1 MSHNKSEGDLDS
13 QFNLR
18 ARHPD
23 FQFYFDRNETLSAE
37 TLSQFPWQTDIPY
50 GENRLQTLDF
60 VAANEPGSPV
70 FLFIHGGYWKT
81 LDKSSHRFV
90 AKPFLE
96 TGCSVVNVNYRLAPK
111 ASIDEIV
118 DDVVKAI
125 LWVGS
130 HNRELQGDPNRIFI
144 AGHSAGAHLALMSV
158 LRLAEQK
165 EAIASAIQCVYCVS
179 GLFDLGLLMKS
190 YLNEEL
196 RITPEIAKSCS
207 PLALSEI
214 KVAADLRFLVGS
226 DETGVFVSQTH
237 LIHEFARA
245 SGADASVNSIE
256 GRHHFDILYELGD
269 PKGRLGQELLNLIK
283 VEKTEAF
290 KVAGDN

>member
-1 MSHNKSEGDLDS
+1 MKD
-13 QFNLR
+13 
-18 ARHPD
+18 
-23 FQFYFDRNETLSAE
+23 
-37 TLSQFPWQTDIPY
+37 
-50 GENRLQTLDF
+50 
-60 VAANEPGSPV
+60 
-70 FLFIHGGYWKT
+70 
-81 LDKSSHRFV
+81 
-90 AKPFLE
+90 
-96 TGCSVVNVNYRLAPK
+96 GCDVVNINYRLAPE

-118 DDVVKAI
+118 DDVVNAI

-130 HNRELQGDPNRIFI
+130 HNRELLGDPKRIFI
-144 AGHSAGAHLALMSV
+144 AGHPSGAHLALMSF

-165 EAIASAIQCVYCVS
+165 EAVAEAIRCVYCVS

-196 RITPEIAKSCS
+196 RITPKLAQSCS

-214 KVAADLRFLVGS
+214 KVDANLRFLVGS

-245 SGADASVNSIE
+245 SGADASLSSIE

-269 PKGRLGQELLNLIK
+269 PKGRLGQEPLNLMK
-283 VEKTEAF
+283 AEQ
-290 KVAGDN
+290 G